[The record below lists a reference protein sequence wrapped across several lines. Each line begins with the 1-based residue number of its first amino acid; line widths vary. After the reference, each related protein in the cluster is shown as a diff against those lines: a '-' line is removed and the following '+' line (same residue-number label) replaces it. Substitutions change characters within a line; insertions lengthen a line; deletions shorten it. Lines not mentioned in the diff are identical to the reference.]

1 MTAVDFAL
9 DSVLAVG
16 WIAVIILAAGV
27 ALLVTGLSVAL
38 GRWTGTHLAI
48 RYHARR
54 LIRDA
59 QLYADRPALRPL
71 IDTHDQP
78 RKEIP

>member
-1 MTAVDFAL
+1 MTLVDFAL
-9 DSVLAVG
+9 DSILAIG
-16 WIAVIILAAGV
+16 WIAVIILAIGV

-38 GRWTGTHLAI
+38 GRWTGMRLAI

-59 QLYADRPALRPL
+59 QLYANRPALRGL
-71 IDTHDQP
+71 FDTHDQP
-78 RKEIP
+78 RKEM